1 MKRTVA
7 WLLIG
12 APAAPFLGVALAA
25 TIGWIPDDWYY
36 LQGDVSALAFTLAVL
51 VAGHSAFLVWRA
63 GVGRRRVAQAT
74 VAAEQTAALKHGAF
88 LEHLEHELR
97 NPLAGVRSELDAL
110 RAAAPGPPQQQA
122 LEAIDAQVRRV
133 DNLITDLG
141 YLTDMRA
148 RPLLRE
154 PVPVEALVRE
164 VVSFVHQER
173 AVHTFTAGGGQIDFE
188 NKVAWELPAI
198 AADREILLVALYNVI
213 ANACK
218 FTGPQGQVKTKVGQ
232 EGDWITVEVI
242 DTGRGIPR
250 DDLAQVGRELHR
262 ATNARDLPG
271 HGLGLATARA
281 AVERHGGSLDVQS
294 REKKGTVVTIRLP
307 AGGRAAR
314 GQGDEG
320 RRGQGEREQGRREE

>member
-1 MKRTVA
+1 MKRTMVRILVA
-7 WLLIG
+7 
-12 APAAPFLGVALAA
+12 APAVPFLGVALAA
-25 TIGWIPDDWYY
+25 TVGWIPDDWYY
-36 LQGDVSALAFTLAVL
+36 LQGDVIALALTFAALAAV
-51 VAGHSAFLVWRA
+51 HSVFLVWRT
-63 GVGRRRVAQAT
+63 GVGRRRVEQAT
-74 VAAEQTAALKHGAF
+74 IAAEQSAALKHGSF

-110 RAAAPGPPQQQA
+110 RATASGPAQQQS
-122 LEAIDAQVRRV
+122 LEAIDAQIRRV
-133 DNLITDLG
+133 DDLVTDLG

-154 PVPVEALVRE
+154 PVQVEALVRE
-164 VVSFVHQER
+164 IVSFVHQER

-188 NKVAWELPAI
+188 KKVGWELPVI
-198 AADREILLVALYNVI
+198 AADREVLLVALYNVI

-218 FTGPQGQVKTKVGQ
+218 FTGAQGQVKAKVGQ

-262 ATNARDLPG
+262 ATNVLDLPG

-307 AGGRAAR
+307 AGAR
-314 GQGDEG
+314 
-320 RRGQGEREQGRREE
+320 